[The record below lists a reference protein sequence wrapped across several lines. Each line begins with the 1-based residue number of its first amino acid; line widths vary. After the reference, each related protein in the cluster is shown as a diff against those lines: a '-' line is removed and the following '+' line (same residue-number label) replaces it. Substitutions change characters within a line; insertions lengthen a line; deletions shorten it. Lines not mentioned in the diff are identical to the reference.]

1 MPGPDF
7 KIAVPKTLVRRVFRT
22 IDAKKRKIATE
33 RRADLENAVRRE
45 LEFTKA
51 VVETLVPLD
60 VRVDATED
68 EVTLRVQWK
77 SEEPAT
83 ASDDEDFWK

>member
-45 LEFTKA
+45 LEFHQG
-51 VVETLVPLD
+51 
-60 VRVDATED
+60 RRGDAGAPRRPRRRHGGT
-68 EVTLRVQWK
+68 R
-77 SEEPAT
+77 
-83 ASDDEDFWK
+83 